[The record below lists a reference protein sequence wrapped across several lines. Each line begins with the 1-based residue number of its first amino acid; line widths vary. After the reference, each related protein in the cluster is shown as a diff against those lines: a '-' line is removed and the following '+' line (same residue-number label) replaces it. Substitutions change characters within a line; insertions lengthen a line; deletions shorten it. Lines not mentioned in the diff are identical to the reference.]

1 MKENS
6 HTDLTKASGRWL
18 TFTIF
23 FNAILAGVKGIVG
36 VLGNSSALVADA
48 VESVADVFSS
58 IMVYIGLQY
67 AQKPPD
73 KEHPYGHGR
82 IESVTTFVTVGIL
95 IVAAGLIIYNSVQ
108 NLFQEKVVPAAFT
121 LYVLIAIIILKQI
134 FYRISKN
141 YAKKI
146 NSTSMMADAEHH
158 RSDAIVS
165 IAAFIGISIAL
176 IFGEKFAAADE
187 IAAIVAACIIIY
199 NAYRL
204 FQPAYREIMAEQT
217 FPELE
222 KEIAEQAVKV
232 TGVLAT
238 EKCYIR
244 KMGMKFYVDLHIIVD
259 GDISVRDGHTIAHSV
274 KQYLKSEMPT
284 IGNILIH
291 VEPEEEL
298 ERM

>member
-1 MKENS
+1 MNEDS

-18 TFTIF
+18 ILTIF
-23 FNAILAGVKGIVG
+23 FNAILAVVKGFVG

-95 IVAAGLIIYNSVQ
+95 IVAAGLIMYNSTQ
-108 NLFQEKVVPAAFT
+108 NLFQEKVVPAAYT

-222 KEIAEQAVKV
+222 KEITQHAVKV
-232 TGVLAT
+232 SGVLAT

-244 KMGMKFYVDLHIIVD
+244 KMGMKFYVDLHIIVN
-259 GDISVRDGHTIAHSV
+259 GDISVRDGHTIAHRV
-274 KQYLKSEMPT
+274 KQYLKAEMPT

-298 ERM
+298 EKM

>member
-6 HTDLTKASGRWL
+6 HTDLTKTSGRWL
-18 TFTIF
+18 ILTIF
-23 FNAILAGVKGIVG
+23 FNAILAVVKGFVG
-36 VLGNSSALVADA
+36 ILGNSSALVADA

-73 KEHPYGHGR
+73 KDHPYGHGR

-108 NLFQEKVVPAAFT
+108 NLFQVKVVPSAFT
-121 LYVLIAIIILKQI
+121 LYVLIAIIIIKQI